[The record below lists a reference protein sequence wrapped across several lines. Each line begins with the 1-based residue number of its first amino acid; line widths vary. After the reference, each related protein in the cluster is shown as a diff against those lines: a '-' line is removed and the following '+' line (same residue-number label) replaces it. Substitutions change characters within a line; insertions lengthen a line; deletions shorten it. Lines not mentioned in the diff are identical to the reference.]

1 MPYMNAAQALYKKNG
16 FISLDKP
23 VGNTGHYSCNVWML
37 KDL

>member
-1 MPYMNAAQALYKKNG
+1 MNAAQALYKKNG